1 MTTRSGL
8 FLTFVMAVPLAC
20 GGGGG
25 PQQSGGGGGPQQN
38 GGDGGDGATTTGGAG
53 GVAGTAGAGVGGG
66 GSTGTGTGGSPAPH
80 TCAIDSSSRCSC
92 HDGTPSDQDPACT
105 STSVATGADE
115 VGVCCQGP
123 SVCQCDAYVCR
134 YDAAQDICACGA
146 VGTIDGEING
156 ATVSTCPMP
165 DEQRKCCY
173 QPDSDECT
181 CSSADCM
188 KGWFLAFSCSI
199 GRVAIC
205 GDDAGYK
212 VSRCSNADQGAGGR
226 GGGGGAGGAGG
237 AGGIGGEGGTGGTT
251 GEAVDGGDDAPT

>member
-1 MTTRSGL
+1 MTTRSRWVL
-8 FLTFVMAVPLAC
+8 AFVMAAPLAC

-25 PQQSGGGGGPQQN
+25 PLQRTVST
-38 GGDGGDGATTTGGAG
+38 GGDGGSAGDGATPAG
-53 GVAGTAGAGVGGG
+53 GRGGVTGAAGVGGG
-66 GSTGTGTGGSPAPH
+66 GSTGTGTGGSPVPQ
-80 TCAIDSSSRCSC
+80 TCTIESTSRCSC

-105 STSVATGADE
+105 STSVASAADE

-123 SVCQCDAYVCR
+123 AVCQCDAYVCR
-134 YDAAQDICACGA
+134 YDAAQDVCRCGA
-146 VGTIDGEING
+146 VDVIDGEING
-156 ATVSTCPMP
+156 PTVSTCPMP

-181 CSSADCM
+181 CSAADCM

-205 GDDAGYK
+205 NDDAGYK
-212 VSRCSNADQGAGGR
+212 VPRCSTADQ

-237 AGGIGGEGGTGGTT
+237 ESGGAGGSGGTT
-251 GEAVDGGDDAPT
+251 ADPVDGGDDAPTDAPDDAVSPA